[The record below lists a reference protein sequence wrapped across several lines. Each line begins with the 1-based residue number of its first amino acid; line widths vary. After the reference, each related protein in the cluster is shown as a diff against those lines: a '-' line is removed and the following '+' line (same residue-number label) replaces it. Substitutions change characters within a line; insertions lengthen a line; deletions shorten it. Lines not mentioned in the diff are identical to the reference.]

1 MNIIT
6 PMKLLRNLRQKIDY
20 LKTQGIEPNVENLNK
35 EFMTEFIAKIKEQ
48 NNE

>member
-6 PMKLLRNLRQKIDY
+6 PMQILRNLKKKIDA
-20 LKTQGIEPNVENLNK
+20 LQSQGIEPTVENLNK